1 MFKRNKD
8 TDFVYFGEQK
18 VEIPTL
24 TVGKWKLIM
33 ENLESLPQLLV
44 NVLAAK
50 GTDDFTARL
59 VVGTSIALEEV
70 VTLVA
75 VVTGL
80 DEQFIYDHADLN
92 NLVDFITKTVK
103 NNDLNEAAKKF
114 RAMFAK
120 INKAAENSVG
130 TPR

>member
-1 MFKRNKD
+1 MFKRKKD

-18 VEIPTL
+18 VEIPNL
-24 TVGKWKLIM
+24 TVGKWKLVM

-80 DEQFIYDHADLN
+80 DEQFIDDHADLN
-92 NLVDFITKTVK
+92 SLVDFITKTVK
-103 NNDLNEAAKKF
+103 QNDLNEAAKKF

-130 TPR
+130 TPL